1 MTKYIS
7 SIAAKTVTD
16 AIITA
21 VNGALTPSFNPF
33 KINLTDDVKTGLRT
47 FAEGREGY
55 VRNVS
60 RVATQFPNALS
71 RSDVPSDLSNL
82 IDYYSNLE
90 AVRLALTQALETIQ
104 ETSLGVSADS
114 MELVDRYVKSLNIA
128 RSNDAALDAAMK
140 EIDDYNK
147 RFGPGN
153 SNNNTTPPQA

>member
-1 MTKYIS
+1 MRKFIS

-21 VNGALTPSFNPF
+21 VNGALTPSFNTF
-33 KINLTDDVKTGLRT
+33 KINLNDDEKRGLRT

-71 RSDVPSDLSNL
+71 RSDVPTDLSNL
-82 IDYYSNLE
+82 LDYYGNLE
-90 AVRLALTQALETIQ
+90 SVRLALRQALEIIE
-104 ETSLGVSADS
+104 ETSLGVTADG
-114 MELVDRYVKSLNIA
+114 MTFADRYVQSLQIA
-128 RSNDAALDAAMK
+128 RQNDAALDAAMK

-147 RFGPGN
+147 RFTNSGN
-153 SNNNTTPPQA
+153 TSSNNNPA